1 MESLQKSLEEKSL
14 GTREHTERVTE
25 YALNIGRVMKLKTSE
40 LDELILSA
48 ELHDIGKIAIN
59 EEVLL
64 KKGNLTDEEFEIM
77 KAHAEKG
84 YRIINA
90 SSELVNVA
98 KCVLAHHEKYDG
110 TGHPLGLKGKEIP
123 VIARIINVADSYDV
137 MTHDRVYKKA
147 IKKDD
152 AIRELNRCSGSQF
165 DPDIVEHF
173 IKHIK

>member
-1 MESLQKSLEEKSL
+1 M
-14 GTREHTERVTE
+14 
-25 YALNIGRVMKLKTSE
+25 
-40 LDELILSA
+40 
-48 ELHDIGKIAIN
+48 
-59 EEVLL
+59 LL
-64 KKGNLTDEEFEIM
+64 VNL
-77 KAHAEKG
+77 
-84 YRIINA
+84 Y
-90 SSELVNVA
+90 NVA

-152 AIRELNRCSGSQF
+152 AIRELKRCSGSQF